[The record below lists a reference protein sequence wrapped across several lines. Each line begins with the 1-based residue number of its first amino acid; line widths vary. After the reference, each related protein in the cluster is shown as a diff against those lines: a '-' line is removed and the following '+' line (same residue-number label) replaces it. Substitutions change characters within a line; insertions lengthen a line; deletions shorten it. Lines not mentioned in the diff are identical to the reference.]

1 MAEIIRKSANSK
13 KEVQLSIAL
22 VRVFNNVLFI
32 VSVVGYFFEN
42 DRDIYWKLCGAKYI
56 LIIIILF
63 LFSIIVEQIFVIY
76 RKKQKRDSEIGG
88 NVGAICLFFSFSLFI
103 MYLYYRFLL
112 LPFL

>member
-76 RKKQKRDSEIGG
+76 RKNKKEIVSLEGMLAQY
-88 NVGAICLFFSFSLFI
+88 VFSFHSV
-103 MYLYYRFLL
+103 YL
-112 LPFL
+112 